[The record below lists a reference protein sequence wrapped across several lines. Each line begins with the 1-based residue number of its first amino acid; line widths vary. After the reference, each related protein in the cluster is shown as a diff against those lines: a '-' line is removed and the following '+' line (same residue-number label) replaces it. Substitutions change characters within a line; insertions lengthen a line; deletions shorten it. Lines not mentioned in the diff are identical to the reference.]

1 MLQALFSREPETTSN
16 RNIAKGL
23 REPNAGL
30 GSSVRHQVYTE
41 LLNCSIISKP
51 FAWSLSKRS
60 LQSGEALEIVQMGSR
75 ALRRKNTFWGSP
87 GDHGRLHCGW
97 ALKKVS
103 SPRSVGLHHSYNQEG
118 WLCPRLRT
126 HSGCNK
132 TREKRGHLRASY
144 LSNFIYL
151 FTYLF
156 IVCSFSPSLM
166 YKLLEGT
173 GFVLFTRE
181 ASATETV
188 PDT

>member
-1 MLQALFSREPETTSN
+1 MLQALFSREPENTRN
-16 RNIAKGL
+16 HNIAKGL
-23 REPNAGL
+23 REPKAGL

-103 SPRSVGLHHSYNQEG
+103 SPHSGGLYHSYNQEG
-118 WLCPRLRT
+118 RPCPRLRT
-126 HSGCNK
+126 HSGCWWMGYLPR
-132 TREKRGHLRASY
+132 REPLLPQEATFHVSFFSGNWRGA
-144 LSNFIYL
+144 
-151 FTYLF
+151 
-156 IVCSFSPSLM
+156 
-166 YKLLEGT
+166 
-173 GFVLFTRE
+173 GFRPVFG
-181 ASATETV
+181 
-188 PDT
+188 DDG

>member
-1 MLQALFSREPETTSN
+1 MSN
-16 RNIAKGL
+16 HNIAKGL

-60 LQSGEALEIVQMGSR
+60 LQSGEALDIVQMGSR

-103 SPRSVGLHHSYNQEG
+103 SPHSGGLHHSYNQEAG
-118 WLCPRLRT
+118 CARD
-126 HSGCNK
+126 SGHTQDVTK
-132 TREKRGHLRASY
+132 PERRQGTLGPLVESY
-144 LSNFIYL
+144 LPIYFFVYCLL
-151 FTYLF
+151 FL
-156 IVCSFSPSLM
+156 P
-166 YKLLEGT
+166 LLDIK
-173 GFVLFTRE
+173 
-181 ASATETV
+181 A
-188 PDT
+188 P